1 MRRYAD
7 DEPNFILEC
16 VPSALLAASTQL
28 DFLFSAGGPP
38 DHPYVSANTVFSCGS
53 LESPLPGWPLVVDL
67 DDPIDPD
74 AWLTD
79 RFSALFGSGSKPP
92 TVRDEFLTEVVA
104 HLAHSDEEPWDE
116 VIRDSFERGMR
127 PADVR
132 PSSSSDSTSL
142 LWSGPEST
150 ALESDAEF
158 PEFEAFRDR
167 VAAFGDLLPRLGI
180 GIGGL
185 RVEPNWWL
193 PDWIDGKPVR
203 LEALDQPSD
212 AWVEVSDLSDAQ
224 RRWAAIVIQIGE
236 AQEEALKPWFARPSV
251 AKLLWGPP
259 TMRFGP
265 SIRTGSIAVFGDEID
280 AGVHVA
286 ASKAIFR
293 TLAEIPGI
301 GFVSSHSPT
310 ALRTPLVRLVNVHRN
325 DTGRIAITSPGLS
338 DDVQEAAL
346 RLGIDFTDVLASMY
360 LAVIVE
366 GSHDA
371 IVIEE
376 LLRGEDNTDRM
387 LLIEA
392 RGARSMTS
400 IADARLL
407 VDFCDLRL
415 LIVLDNV
422 ANDRYQPILESLKNL
437 SDQGV
442 AVKKAIKESGLEELQ
457 MDSTPEER
465 TLNEILERGARR
477 GILDRIDIHGLPA
490 RDIVELLP
498 ASSFGLEHD
507 WPHYGKEFRSTSGT
521 SNFKTWLRDEYHVSI
536 SKKTIR
542 KAVTG
547 LDQMTDGLVAL
558 QEAVLVAAGMAS
570 RDRGLSVTE

>member
-1 MRRYAD
+1 
-7 DEPNFILEC
+7 
-16 VPSALLAASTQL
+16 
-28 DFLFSAGGPP
+28 
-38 DHPYVSANTVFSCGS
+38 
-53 LESPLPGWPLVVDL
+53 
-67 DDPIDPD
+67 
-74 AWLTD
+74 
-79 RFSALFGSGSKPP
+79 
-92 TVRDEFLTEVVA
+92 
-104 HLAHSDEEPWDE
+104 
-116 VIRDSFERGMR
+116 
-127 PADVR
+127 
-132 PSSSSDSTSL
+132 
-142 LWSGPEST
+142 
-150 ALESDAEF
+150 
-158 PEFEAFRDR
+158 
-167 VAAFGDLLPRLGI
+167 
-180 GIGGL
+180 
-185 RVEPNWWL
+185 
-193 PDWIDGKPVR
+193 
-203 LEALDQPSD
+203 
-212 AWVEVSDLSDAQ
+212 
-224 RRWAAIVIQIGE
+224 
-236 AQEEALKPWFARPSV
+236 
-251 AKLLWGPP
+251 
-259 TMRFGP
+259 
-265 SIRTGSIAVFGDEID
+265 
-280 AGVHVA
+280 
-286 ASKAIFR
+286 
-293 TLAEIPGI
+293 
-301 GFVSSHSPT
+301 
-310 ALRTPLVRLVNVHRN
+310 VRLVNVHRN

-346 RLGIDFTDVLASMY
+346 RLGIDLTDVLASMY

-387 LLIEA
+387 LLIEG

-442 AVKKAIKESGLEELQ
+442 AVKKAIKESGLEGLQ

-507 WPHYGKEFRSTSGT
+507 WPHYGKEFRSASGT

-547 LDQMTDGLVAL
+547 LDQMTAGLVAL
-558 QEAVLVAAGMAS
+558 QEAVLVAAEMAS